1 MTHPDPP
8 QPPPRANPA
17 HVDMV
22 TVRRDSTAPTGETT
36 VVRLLSLLP
45 AHWACTPRFVGP
57 DRIALRIALDPAV
70 DPRTVRR
77 AVSSALADRA
87 LEGWAEEKR

>member
-1 MTHPDPP
+1 MTRPGREAVH
-8 QPPPRANPA
+8 AVG

-45 AHWACTPRFVGP
+45 AHWTCNPCSVGP
-57 DRIALRIALDPAV
+57 DRIALRIALNPAV
-70 DPRTVRR
+70 DRQAVRR

-87 LEGWAEEKR
+87 LEGWAEER